1 MTHPSLFGDGRY
13 GLLPGHARGSDT
25 SAEAAAAISPTLRA
39 RQRMVLRALVELGR
53 ATADDLCAELGLPRN
68 SVAPRLTEMKR
79 MNPPLVWDTGE
90 RRATPTGARAA
101 VYAATVHGMREA
113 R

>member
-1 MTHPSLFGDGRY
+1 MTQPSLFGDGRY

-25 SAEAAAAISPTLRA
+25 SAEAAAAIAPTLRA
-39 RQRMVLRALVELGR
+39 RQRAVLRALVDLGR
-53 ATADDLCAELGLPRN
+53 ATADELCAELGLSRN
-68 SVAPRLTEMKR
+68 SVAPRLTEMR
-79 MNPPLVWDTGE
+79 CTDPPLVWDTGE

-101 VYAATVHGMREA
+101 VYAATVEGMRAA